1 MSRQVLRGQAFRER
15 PSLNA
20 WVSLLRAHAALTRTL
35 SAELVH
41 AHGLTINDYEV
52 LLHLARADDHRL
64 RRVDLAERLLLTASG
79 ITRLLDGLE
88 RAGYVCKAQCDS
100 DARVTYAVITDAG
113 FTKLHE
119 ASDTHLASIRG
130 LFEERFSGAEL
141 DTLGELLGRLPSTAP
156 DATDCS
162 VPD

>member
-1 MSRQVLRGQAFRER
+1 M
-15 PSLNA
+15 
-20 WVSLLRAHAALTRTL
+20 
-35 SAELVH
+35 
-41 AHGLTINDYEV
+41 
-52 LLHLARADDHRL
+52 
-64 RRVDLAERLLLTASG
+64 
-79 ITRLLDGLE
+79 
-88 RAGYVCKAQCDS
+88 
-100 DARVTYAVITDAG
+100 ITDAG